1 MDDDQ
6 ANTSPLGVRRLP
18 RRAIM
23 ARAVP
28 HFACSEQRQV
38 KRWTRQAA
46 RHANP
51 VRACKGHAG
60 TSERGASP
68 LTSGESARFPLE
80 PRAKREASAASLAP
94 SIKGVG
100 SAPWEGE
107 TRTSEDTRIEL
118 SLSLFFFHPL

>member
-1 MDDDQ
+1 MAGNQTD
-6 ANTSPLGVRRLP
+6 TSPLEVRRLS

-23 ARAVP
+23 AHAVP

-38 KRWTRQAA
+38 RRWTRQAA
-46 RHANP
+46 RHADP

-60 TSERGASP
+60 TSERGAFP

-80 PRAKREASAASLAP
+80 PRAERKASPASLLHPLKEAR
-94 SIKGVG
+94 
-100 SAPWEGE
+100 SARWRG
-107 TRTSEDTRIEL
+107 RTPEDRRIEW